1 MSTSTAVPTVTATPP
16 ETRAR
21 GRGRKQH
28 ALLRLRGDIP
38 LWARIAIAIGGIAVV
53 IAFWWIAA
61 DLIVNQTFLPS
72 PSDTLRGFR
81 DQWESGDLGTDVQ
94 VSALRVLK
102 GYAVSLGVG
111 VVLGVLIG
119 SYRSVEAFWESPIG
133 FLRYVPA
140 TALTPLFIVVFGIDE
155 GPKVALIIA
164 GTMFF
169 NIVMIADVARG
180 VPKEMIDTAY
190 TLGAGRVRVLARVV
204 MPHCLPGIID
214 VARVNLAAA
223 WPMLVVAE
231 LFAASD
237 GLGYRLNILK
247 RGQEWNSFYAILLVF
262 AVIGVTSDLF
272 LRWLRNRVSPWAR
285 S

>member
-16 ETRAR
+16 ETRGR